1 MKKTLLMISIIA
13 SLQTVWADVNTAKNN
28 LAKTY
33 PNTQFQSVTE
43 TPIAGIYQVV
53 MGKNI
58 AYTDETGKYFIFG
71 HMFDMANQK
80 DLTATVKEEL
90 NSIDFSTLPLQQA
103 IKIVRGK
110 GGSKNGREFA
120 LFTDPDCPYCQRLEE
135 TLAGMTDYTVY
146 VFLFPIASL
155 HPQAAVKAESIWCSK
170 DKATAW
176 HGLMLSGKKPETKTC
191 KNPVE
196 ANIRLA
202 SQLGISGT
210 PTMIHKSGK
219 KLSGAVPR
227 ATLENW
233 LGE

>member
-1 MKKTLLMISIIA
+1 
-13 SLQTVWADVNTAKNN
+13 
-28 LAKTY
+28 
-33 PNTQFQSVTE
+33 
-43 TPIAGIYQVV
+43 
-53 MGKNI
+53 
-58 AYTDETGKYFIFG
+58 
-71 HMFDMANQK
+71 MFDMANQK

-135 TLAGMTDYTVY
+135 TLAGMTNYTVY

-155 HPQAAVKAESIWCSK
+155 HPQAAAKAESVWCSK
-170 DKATAW
+170 DKAKAW
-176 HGLMLSGKKPETKTC
+176 HDLMLSGKKPETKTC
-191 KNPVE
+191 KNPIE
-196 ANIRLA
+196 ANIKLA

-210 PTMIHKSGK
+210 PTMVHKSGK